1 MSIQIEVNYR
11 ESTYS
16 TGVLKT
22 CLLSKKEQFEMK
34 NSLEPLEWQQSYI
47 SLNFESGIC

>member
-1 MSIQIEVNYR
+1 ENPGSIYAYVISYGQEAK

-34 NSLEPLEWQQSYI
+34 N
-47 SLNFESGIC
+47 